1 MCIDLI
7 EFKLDLVLMEDID
20 YVDIL
25 LIYRVQKQKCLV
37 KKGSTIIRI
46 DYNVS
51 ISFRN
56 IYIKSLTVSYKWK
69 TREKI
74 LT

>member
-25 LIYRVQKQKCLV
+25 LIYRV
-37 KKGSTIIRI
+37 
-46 DYNVS
+46 
-51 ISFRN
+51 
-56 IYIKSLTVSYKWK
+56 
-69 TREKI
+69 
-74 LT
+74 